1 MLGQHVITNGA
12 IFVPFGTAICFDH
25 AIDFIHQFRPIRLA
39 KFLDK
44 KIVFDCFQLALL
56 APSNCG
62 RIRILDWRPSSN
74 GNSCQKIHV
83 WLHST
88 LIFQIICILFDQ
100 FVALSH
106 NMPFWIILFTFAIFI
121 QKPCDDKQNLR
132 GRREVVA
139 QSAQKKPCMNF
150 TQGLQAIGL
159 SFAFNICNV
168 LAWMG
173 LLVWRRCSLLD
184 LWQVL

>member
-74 GNSCQKIHV
+74 GNSCQKSMSGYIPH
-83 WLHST
+83 LFFRSSAYFSISSSRF
-88 LIFQIICILFDQ
+88 LIICHFGLFYLL
-100 FVALSH
+100 LSYLFKTVRWQTKSARTKRSCGPDKNETLLRFLHRKIDRHHH
-106 NMPFWIILFTFAIFI
+106 NR
-121 QKPCDDKQNLR
+121 QQYHCYR
-132 GRREVVA
+132 
-139 QSAQKKPCMNF
+139 
-150 TQGLQAIGL
+150 
-159 SFAFNICNV
+159 
-168 LAWMG
+168 
-173 LLVWRRCSLLD
+173 
-184 LWQVL
+184 